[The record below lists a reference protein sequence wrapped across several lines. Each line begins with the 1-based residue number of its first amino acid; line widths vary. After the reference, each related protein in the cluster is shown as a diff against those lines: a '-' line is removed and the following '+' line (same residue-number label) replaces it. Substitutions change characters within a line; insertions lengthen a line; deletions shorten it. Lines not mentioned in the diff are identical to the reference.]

1 MSLSR
6 LGIVGVI
13 TRFAS
18 KLRFPYLFML
28 FAVLLGVDLLVPD
41 PMPFADEMLLGL
53 GALMLARWRKT
64 PEDPAMDKKEKSAT
78 E

>member
-6 LGIVGVI
+6 LGIAGI
-13 TRFAS
+13 FTRFAS
-18 KLRFPYLFML
+18 KLRFPYLFIL

-53 GALMLARWRKT
+53 GVLLLSRLRK
-64 PEDPAMDKKEKSAT
+64 PAEDPTEEEKT
-78 E
+78 N

>member
-6 LGIVGVI
+6 VGITGVF

-28 FAVLLGVDLLVPD
+28 FIVLLGVDLLVPD

-53 GALMLARWRKT
+53 GVLLLSRLRK
-64 PEDPAMDKKEKSAT
+64 PVEDPAGEEKT
-78 E
+78 N